1 MLSTLRPNTSHEA
14 EGWAEDN
21 SRWLFYSDNGSD
33 VSTLEMRV
41 TMIMVIVKMVVI
53 LVLMSM
59 SVMRSDSCSAD
70 PEVHSRLGPAIFC
83 SQRCSLEPQLGRIRR
98 KWIRFS
104 SKASGAFIVF
114 LDVFG
119 SFWVTGEMIRN
130 LSLSPLRLLSPWIG
144 IEVMAPVPVLP
155 CWRVWF
161 SAVPGKKITKKI
173 NKKHDLCFIL
183 FFFCAFSR
191 TLGEEGAL
199 VPQTW
204 QLDLNRS

>member
-1 MLSTLRPNTSHEA
+1 
-14 EGWAEDN
+14 
-21 SRWLFYSDNGSD
+21 
-33 VSTLEMRV
+33 
-41 TMIMVIVKMVVI
+41 
-53 LVLMSM
+53 
-59 SVMRSDSCSAD
+59 
-70 PEVHSRLGPAIFC
+70 
-83 SQRCSLEPQLGRIRR
+83 
-98 KWIRFS
+98 
-104 SKASGAFIVF
+104 
-114 LDVFG
+114 
-119 SFWVTGEMIRN
+119 
-130 LSLSPLRLLSPWIG
+130 
-144 IEVMAPVPVLP
+144 MAPVPVLP